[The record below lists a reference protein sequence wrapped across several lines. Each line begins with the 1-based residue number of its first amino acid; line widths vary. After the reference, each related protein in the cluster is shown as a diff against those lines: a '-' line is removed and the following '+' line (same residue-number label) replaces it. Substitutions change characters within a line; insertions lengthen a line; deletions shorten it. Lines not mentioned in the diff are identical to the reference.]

1 MRRRNVSVVEKLQ
14 EEFKRFFEQMD
25 LMFVLSE
32 KMVMKVMV
40 EVNELRM
47 QKCEVEEMF
56 KKVNDEY
63 EVKFKEFFEKL
74 SQMERYEEDVIL
86 NLN

>member
-1 MRRRNVSVVEKLQ
+1 
-14 EEFKRFFEQMD
+14 MD